1 MLNPCCTCVKV
12 VLCLRLA
19 GVGQEDEGAWEG
31 AWTEDMPPASP
42 SVFSFLKAP
51 SEYYDSFTRFYNR
64 IENCIVLYLLVSYL
78 K

>member
-51 SEYYDSFTRFYNR
+51 SEF
-64 IENCIVLYLLVSYL
+64 
-78 K
+78 

>member
-1 MLNPCCTCVKV
+1 MCELGYLLQNLHLKIEECCNPCFTCVKV

-19 GVGQEDEGAWEG
+19 GVGQEDEGLWEG

-51 SEYYDSFTRFYNR
+51 SE
-64 IENCIVLYLLVSYL
+64 L
-78 K
+78 

>member
-51 SEYYDSFTRFYNR
+51 SEFYNSFTRFS
-64 IENCIVLYLLVSYL
+64 IALKIVLFCIYLSPT
-78 K
+78 

>member
-1 MLNPCCTCVKV
+1 MWIGTFVAKSSLSGGLKIEECSNPCFTCVKV

-51 SEYYDSFTRFYNR
+51 SE
-64 IENCIVLYLLVSYL
+64 L
-78 K
+78 